1 MASRKIE
8 DCVLPLQKAWKAAG
22 DKWMVKY
29 PQGPFVFLTCT
40 HRSEEEQEILYM
52 MNKNGKDDDG
62 DGKIDESDEWRSN
75 AKPGQSKHNKY
86 PSEAIDVAFKSAS
99 GKLDWSEKL
108 FKEFAGLMKAEGISW
123 GGDWKKAKDTPH
135 FEV

>member
-1 MASRKIE
+1 MASRKIA
-8 DCVLPLQKAWKAAG
+8 DCVLPLQDAWTES
-22 DKWMVKY
+22 VKEWKQLFPEQ
-29 PQGPFVFLTCT
+29 PQPFLTCT
-40 HRSEEEQEILYM
+40 HRSDEEQEILYM

-75 AKPGQSKHNKY
+75 ARPGQSKHNKF
-86 PSEAIDVAFKSAS
+86 PSEALDVAFKKAD

-108 FKEFAGLMKAEGISW
+108 FAGFAVLMKKRGIHW
-123 GGDWKKAKDTPH
+123 GGDWKKSKDTPH